1 MLCILCTCC
10 CRFARDAGRS
20 EPLVLALTGQTG
32 VGKTETAWVLAEA
45 LLTKRT
51 NYAGGT
57 HLIPKGLV
65 VFRGEVDRLAD

>member
-1 MLCILCTCC
+1 
-10 CRFARDAGRS
+10 
-20 EPLVLALTGQTG
+20 VLALTGQTG